1 MFHRLNLS
9 GERLLLLRTAYRD
22 ACLELG
28 IDPSEKAL
36 TVRVAII
43 ERLLLALET
52 GEEDVAALTELCVAP
67 RPNSPRP
74 YFC

>member
-1 MFHRLNLS
+1 MFDRLNLS
-9 GERLLLLRTAYRD
+9 GDRLRLMRAAYRD

-43 ERLLLALET
+43 ERLLAALEK
-52 GEEDVAALTELCVAP
+52 GEQDVAALTEICVEHAPGRHRAYLC
-67 RPNSPRP
+67 
-74 YFC
+74 